1 MVHICENDMIQLKD
15 IFQIVAAWLQFST
28 DEYSVH
34 YVATACRPVTCVG
47 HPNDNLHNSTLS
59 VHSALFP
66 CHILS
71 LGQVGILAYSIHP
84 ISIRIGFEIDNL
96 NAEFAIHS

>member
-1 MVHICENDMIQLKD
+1 MAQKKLNTIQIILMAHYKNLLIQIILMAHVCENDMIQLKD

-71 LGQVGILAYSIHP
+71 LGQVGIL
-84 ISIRIGFEIDNL
+84 
-96 NAEFAIHS
+96 

>member
-1 MVHICENDMIQLKD
+1 MLLNVVVPYYCVTCHVCNLLMSRHTPQPLVCNNVYCA
-15 IFQIVAAWLQFST
+15 QRRTL
-28 DEYSVH
+28 
-34 YVATACRPVTCVG
+34 ATACRPVTCVG

-71 LGQVGILAYSIHP
+71 LGQVGIL
-84 ISIRIGFEIDNL
+84 
-96 NAEFAIHS
+96 